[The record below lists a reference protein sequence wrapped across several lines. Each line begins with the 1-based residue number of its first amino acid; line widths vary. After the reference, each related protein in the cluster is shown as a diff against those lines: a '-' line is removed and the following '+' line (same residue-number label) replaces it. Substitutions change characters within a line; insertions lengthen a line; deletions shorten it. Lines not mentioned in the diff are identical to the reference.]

1 MTITTHTTWNR
12 EFTTEELKIMED
24 RRAKL
29 IAEGVVYGQLIYMGG
44 TAIREWA
51 TEELANGWVAFANSL
66 NPPPEKIEIV
76 VTDN

>member
-1 MTITTHTTWNR
+1 MTIETHTTWGR
-12 EFTTEELKIMED
+12 EFTPEESKIMEA

-29 IAEGVVYGQLIYMGG
+29 IAEGVVYGPVTYMGD

-66 NPPPEKIEIV
+66 NPPPVSIEV
-76 VTDN
+76 VVIE